1 MTFVLEV
8 EGLHKVYPGR
18 PPVEAVKD
26 VSFAVREGEI
36 VALLGPNGAGK
47 TTTVKC
53 ILNLIR
59 PTAGRVRV
67 YGRDHKDLPHLY
79 RHVAAVLEG
88 NRNIYWR
95 LTPRQNLEIFAA
107 YAGVPPREARRIIDR
122 WMAFFGLEDLNR
134 EARQLSRG
142 QQQKVALAAA
152 LARHTPLLVLDEPT
166 LGLDVEAKREMVALI
181 RQLAQEESK
190 TILLT
195 SHQMDVVEALAHRVI
210 IIQAGRIVT
219 QDTPEGLRR
228 LFDVRG
234 YRLTVRLSDP
244 KVLDALAARWQAKV
258 EALVNGTAQ
267 LRVTLPDAASLY
279 RLLDDLRDLG
289 ALLESLEKDLPDL
302 EEAYM
307 RIIVG
312 RRPPATNPE
321 TTHNGRPTTH
331 DRRTTT
337 DD

>member
-1 MTFVLEV
+1 MVLQV
-8 EGLHKVYPGR
+8 EGLRKVYPGR
-18 PPVEAVKD
+18 PPVEAVKG
-26 VSFAVREGEI
+26 VSFSVQEGEI

-47 TTTVKC
+47 STTVKC
-53 ILNLIR
+53 ILNLVR

-107 YAGVPPREARRIIDR
+107 YAGVPPREARRLIDR
-122 WMAFFGLEDLNR
+122 WLSFFGLQDLNR
-134 EARQLSRG
+134 ETRQLSRG

-152 LARHTPLLVLDEPT
+152 LVRNTPILILDEPT
-166 LGLDVEAKREMVALI
+166 LGLDVEAKRELVHLI
-181 RQLAQEESK
+181 RRLPEEGR

-195 SHQMDVVEALAHRVI
+195 SHQMDVVEALAYRVI
-210 IIQAGRIVT
+210 IIQDGRIIV

-228 LFDVRG
+228 LFDARG
-234 YRLTVRLSDP
+234 YRLTVRLPEPSA
-244 KVLDALAARWQAKV
+244 LDDLAARWQARV
-258 EALVNGTAQ
+258 EGLVNGTAHI
-267 LRVTLPDAASLY
+267 RVTLPDAASLY

-312 RRPPATNPE
+312 RRPQAAAS
-321 TTHNGRPTTH
+321 
-331 DRRTTT
+331 
-337 DD
+337 